1 MLPART
7 HTRHRFRRELPG
19 LHWTRVAVLSST
31 ALLAAAACS
40 GDTDESSDTESAA
53 TSSPIP
59 AATPEQVAAVEAATM
74 AYQADLVDM
83 QARGQTALAPG
94 DVAAFYATFA
104 TTTRDAVQRYSA
116 LDLPADST
124 TVHQRVLELLDEQ
137 AQVLDEIATRAAA
150 GENDTLGPELDR
162 LTELLGDVA
171 TANAELLRH
180 VGLAPPDGGGSA
192 DS

>member
-1 MLPART
+1 
-7 HTRHRFRRELPG
+7 
-19 LHWTRVAVLSST
+19 VLSST
-31 ALLAAAACS
+31 ALLAASACS
-40 GDTDESSDTESAA
+40 GDADESSDTETAA
-53 TSSPIP
+53 TGSPIP
-59 AATPEQVAAVEAATM
+59 AATPQQVAAVEAAAL
-74 AYQADLVDM
+74 AYQADLIDL
-83 QARGQTALAPG
+83 QEQGQTALAPG
-94 DVAAFYATFA
+94 GDVAAFYAAFG
-104 TTTRDAVQRYSA
+104 TTTLAAIERYSA
-116 LDLPADST
+116 LELPADSS

-137 AQVLDEIATRAAA
+137 ALVLDEIATRAAA